1 MLQSRQPCERA
12 AKPARQAP
20 RRADRGDIVTGVML
34 AAGTVTIGALVDIF
48 GLLATWSG
56 APWGWLLNQLW
67 ALLVV
72 ASITFGVVAVRHR
85 RHLAREQ
92 LRRREAERRLADF
105 AAISSEWL
113 WELDADQHLIMV
125 SDRAPAAL
133 VELARARAPW
143 RPGGPLIDDEG
154 WVRHRADLV
163 RGRPVS
169 EFRFRITAEDGS
181 ERHLQINGSP
191 VHDSVGGLLG
201 HRGSGIDVTAAALA
215 QARARHLATHDALT
229 DLANRAGLLERI
241 EQALAR
247 ARHNGEQAALLCLN
261 LDRFS
266 ELNDTLGHAL
276 GDRVLRAC
284 AERLQA
290 LLAAE
295 DLLARIGG
303 DEFAIVQQ
311 RADQPAAVDALCG
324 RLVEALAAPLE
335 IEGQSLVL
343 SASIGVVLI
352 PRDGASA
359 DDLLKHADLALHRAK
374 TAARGSRCFFEP
386 DMDAELW
393 RRKATESDLWRAFAE
408 QEFELHYQPQI
419 AADSQIVAGLEA
431 LLRWRHPQH
440 GLIMPTEFLPLAE
453 QTDLIMPL
461 CGFVLREACVRA
473 AAWPAIVMS
482 VNLSPA
488 QFLHAELPRL
498 VQQALDESG
507 LAPERLVLEIN
518 EAALLRDT
526 RVACGLLDRLKRLGV
541 RIAIDDFGTGY
552 SSLSYLQ
559 KFDKIKIARAFTG
572 ALGRE
577 QGTDAMIVA
586 MMGLGRML
594 GMAVCAEGVETE
606 EQCGWLRERGCSEL
620 QGFYFS
626 RPLEAPEID
635 SLMQA
640 MDDAPMQAMDS
651 APALTD
657 LKAANPAA

>member
-1 MLQSRQPCERA
+1 MLQTRPRREHDAQ
-12 AKPARQAP
+12 PARKAP

-34 AAGTVTIGALVDIF
+34 AAGTVAIAALVDIF
-48 GLLATWSG
+48 GLLATWSA

-72 ASITFGVVAVRHR
+72 TTITFGVVAAR
-85 RHLAREQ
+85 RRRQVAREQ
-92 LRRREAERRLADF
+92 VRRHEAERRLADF
-105 AAISSEWL
+105 VAISSEWL
-113 WELDADQHLIMV
+113 WELDADQRLIMG
-125 SDRAPAAL
+125 SDQAPAPR

-143 RPGGPLIDDEG
+143 RPGGALIDDEG

-163 RGRPVS
+163 RGRPVH
-169 EFRFRITAEDGS
+169 EFRFRITAEDGG
-181 ERHLQINGSP
+181 ERHLQINGVP

-201 HRGSGIDVTAAALA
+201 HRGTGIDVTGAALA

-229 DLANRAGLLERI
+229 DLANRTALLERI
-241 EQALAR
+241 EHTLAR
-247 ARHNGEQAALLCLN
+247 ARHNGEPAALLCLN

-276 GDRVLRAC
+276 GDRVLKAC

-290 LLAAE
+290 LLAAD

-303 DEFAIVQQ
+303 DEFAVLQQ
-311 RADQPAAVDALCG
+311 RPDQPAGADALCG
-324 RLVEALAAPLE
+324 RLIEALAAPFE

-343 SASIGVVLI
+343 SASIGVVVI

-359 DDLLKHADLALHRAK
+359 DDLLKHVDLALHRAK
-374 TAARGSRCFFEP
+374 AVARGTRCFFEP

-419 AADSQIVAGLEA
+419 AADSQIVTGLEA
-431 LLRWRHPQH
+431 LLRWRHPEH
-440 GLIMPTEFLPLAE
+440 GLVMPAEFLPLAE

-461 CGFVLREACVRA
+461 CGFVLREACARA

-488 QFLHAELPRL
+488 QFLHEELPNL
-498 VQQALDESG
+498 VRQALEESG
-507 LAPERLVLEIN
+507 LPPERLALEIN

-572 ALGRE
+572 AVGRE
-577 QGTDAMIVA
+577 QGNDAMIMA

-635 SLMQA
+635 ALMRG
-640 MDDAPMQAMDS
+640 MDDAPTMTDLAAA
-651 APALTD
+651 APA
-657 LKAANPAA
+657 A

>member
-1 MLQSRQPCERA
+1 MLQSRLRRERER
-12 AKPARQAP
+12 KPVRKAP
-20 RRADRGDIVTGVML
+20 RRADRGDVVTGVML
-34 AAGTVTIGALVDIF
+34 AAGTVAIGAFVDIF

-56 APWGWLLNQLW
+56 AQWGWLLNQLW

-72 ASITFGVVAVRHR
+72 TSITFGVVALRQR
-85 RHLAREQ
+85 RQVAREQ
-92 LRRREAERRLADF
+92 TQRCEAERRLADF

-113 WELDADQHLIMV
+113 WELDADQRLIMV
-125 SDRAPAAL
+125 SDGAPAAL

-169 EFRFRITAEDGS
+169 EFRFRIAAEDAS
-181 ERHLQINGSP
+181 ERHLQINGVP

-201 HRGSGIDVTAAALA
+201 HRGTGVDVTAAALA

-229 DLANRAGLLERI
+229 DLANRALLLERI
-241 EQALAR
+241 EQTLAR
-247 ARHNGEQAALLCLN
+247 ARNNGEQAALLCLN

-276 GDRVLRAC
+276 GDRVLKAC
-284 AERLQA
+284 AERLAA
-290 LLAAE
+290 LLGAD

-303 DEFAIVQQ
+303 DEFAVLQQ
-311 RADQPAAVDALCG
+311 RSDQPAGADALCG
-324 RLVEALAAPLE
+324 RLIEALVAPFE
-335 IEGQSLVL
+335 IEGQSLVM
-343 SASIGVVLI
+343 SVSIGVVLI

-374 TAARGSRCFFEP
+374 TVHRGTRCFFEP
-386 DMDAELW
+386 AMDAELW
-393 RRKATESDLWRAFAE
+393 RRKATEADLWRAFAE

-419 AADSQIVAGLEA
+419 AAESQIVTGLEA
-431 LLRWRHPQH
+431 LLRWRHPEH
-440 GLIMPTEFLPLAE
+440 GLIMPAEFLPLAE
-453 QTDLIMPL
+453 QTDVIMPL
-461 CGFVLREACVRA
+461 CGFVLREACARA

-488 QFLHAELPRL
+488 QFLDEELPSL
-498 VQQALDESG
+498 VQQALEKTG

-526 RVACGLLDRLKRLGV
+526 RAACGLLDRLKRLGV

-559 KFDKIKIARAFTG
+559 KFDKIKIARAFTKTV
-572 ALGRE
+572 GRE
-577 QGTDAMIVA
+577 PGSDAMIMT
-586 MMGLGRML
+586 MMGLGQML
-594 GMAVCAEGVETE
+594 GMAVCAEGIETA

-635 SLMQA
+635 SLMRS
-640 MDDAPMQAMDS
+640 MEEP
-651 APALTD
+651 PALTD
-657 LKAANPAA
+657 LEAANPAA